1 MSNKILIVDDEPDLE
16 VLIRQRFRRSIRCG
30 EYEFL
35 FAHNGIEAMEKLRE
49 NCDIAVVLTDLNMP
63 QMDGLTLLGELEKF
77 NQEPGHL
84 TKAIVV
90 SAYGDMD
97 NIRTAMNRGAF
108 DFLTKP
114 IDFQD
119 VEITINKTL
128 DYVSQIKESQRAEE
142 YRIAK
147 IVAEDNYAQLQELEL
162 LRDSLVHMII
172 HDLRT
177 PLTGVIGAM
186 QILEMETAGEL
197 NELQREV
204 VEMSLCSAQTLLDM
218 INDLLNISKMES
230 GTLSIQTCEIHSH
243 EIARKALDQVSALA
257 RGKEVELH
265 NEFASDLPMLPADA
279 EMLCRILVNL
289 MGNAIKFTPVRGC
302 VKLNISLDVS
312 GNEVVFA
319 VRDSGIG
326 IPPEAFERIFDK
338 FGQIEAKS
346 GARTSTGLGLTFCK
360 MAVEAHGGR
369 IWVESTV
376 DEGSTFSF
384 VFPVGKTI
392 QAEA

>member
-16 VLIRQRFRRSIRCG
+16 VLVRQRFRRSIRSG

-35 FAHNGIEAMEKLRE
+35 FAHNGIEAMEKLRD
-49 NCDIAVVLTDLNMP
+49 NWDIAVMLTDINMP

-77 NQEPGHL
+77 NKEAGHL
-84 TKAIVV
+84 TKAVVV

-114 IDFQD
+114 IDFAD

-128 DYVSQIKESQRAEE
+128 DYVSQIKESHRAEE

-147 IVAEDNYAQLQELEL
+147 VVAEENYAQLQELEL

-177 PLTGVIGAM
+177 PLTGVIGSLQM
-186 QILEMETAGEL
+186 LDMGTAGEL
-197 NELQREV
+197 NELQTEV
-204 VEMSLCSAQTLLDM
+204 VAMSLDSAQTLLDM

-230 GTLSIQTCEIHSH
+230 GTLTVQTCEIHSH
-243 EIARKALDQVSALA
+243 EVAAKALHQVRTLA
-257 RGKEVELH
+257 AGKEVELH
-265 NEFASDLPMLPADA
+265 DELASDLPMLRADA
-279 EMLCRILVNL
+279 ELLCRVLVNL
-289 MGNAIKFTPVRGC
+289 MGNAIKFTPVRGR
-302 VKLNISLDVS
+302 VKLNITLDVN
-312 GNEVVFA
+312 GGEIIFA
-319 VRDSGIG
+319 IQDSGIG

-338 FGQIEAKS
+338 FGQVEAKS

-369 IWVESTV
+369 IWVESAV

-384 VFPVGKTI
+384 VLPVGKA
-392 QAEA
+392 QASA